1 MNKVLIYSNDL
12 SFLKGLNNYISN
24 IKNLEIQMCTSL
36 SLLKENLE
44 KISYIL
50 VIIDTNN
57 DMEAINYKYLSNLQI
72 NNIVLLYDSLDNIDE
87 RVIED
92 KKFILKERSLEN
104 VKALLSYDTS
114 DENDS
119 FLVLYTKKRIL
130 NEIKGLK
137 FEVTNIGV
145 QYLIDCILL
154 IKCNDALYNLEK
166 DIYPIVAKKYNVTSN
181 KVKWNIYSCINNMS
195 RNNSMERINRYLGF
209 SYNRTPTPKVLIF
222 TIVNKI

>member
-72 NNIVLLYDSLDNIDE
+72 NNIVLLYDSLDNIE
-87 RVIED
+87 ESVISD

-137 FEVTNIGV
+137 FEITNIGV

>member
-72 NNIVLLYDSLDNIDE
+72 NNIVLLYDSLDNIE
-87 RVIED
+87 ESVISD

-154 IKCNDALYNLEK
+154 IKCNDALYNFEK

>member
-72 NNIVLLYDSLDNIDE
+72 NNIVLLYDTLDNIDE

-92 KKFILKERSLEN
+92 KKFILKEKSLEN

>member
-72 NNIVLLYDSLDNIDE
+72 NNIVLLYDSLDNIE
-87 RVIED
+87 ESVISD
-92 KKFILKERSLEN
+92 KKFILKEKSLEN

>member
-72 NNIVLLYDSLDNIDE
+72 NNIVLLYDSLDNIE
-87 RVIED
+87 ESVISD
-92 KKFILKERSLEN
+92 KKFILKEKSLEN

-166 DIYPIVAKKYNVTSN
+166 EIYPIVAKKYNVTSN

>member
-72 NNIVLLYDSLDNIDE
+72 NNIVLLYDTLDNIDE

-92 KKFILKERSLEN
+92 KKFILKEKSLEN
-104 VKALLSYDTS
+104 VKALLSYDSS

-209 SYNRTPTPKVLIF
+209 SYNRTPTPKVLILQ
-222 TIVNKI
+222 

>member
-72 NNIVLLYDSLDNIDE
+72 NNIVLLYDSLDNIE
-87 RVIED
+87 ESVISD

-104 VKALLSYDTS
+104 VKALLSYDSS

-166 DIYPIVAKKYNVTSN
+166 EIYPIVAKKYNVTSN

>member
-72 NNIVLLYDSLDNIDE
+72 NNIVLLYDTLDNIDE

>member
-24 IKNLEIQMCTSL
+24 IKNLEIQICTSL

-44 KISYIL
+44 KTSYIL

-57 DMEAINYKYLSNLQI
+57 NMEAINYKYLSNLQI
-72 NNIVLLYDSLDNIDE
+72 NNIVLLYDTLDNIDE

-92 KKFILKERSLEN
+92 KKFILKERRLEN

>member
-72 NNIVLLYDSLDNIDE
+72 NNIVLLYDSLDNIE
-87 RVIED
+87 ESVISD

-104 VKALLSYDTS
+104 VKALLS
-114 DENDS
+114 
-119 FLVLYTKKRIL
+119 
-130 NEIKGLK
+130 
-137 FEVTNIGV
+137 
-145 QYLIDCILL
+145 
-154 IKCNDALYNLEK
+154 
-166 DIYPIVAKKYNVTSN
+166 
-181 KVKWNIYSCINNMS
+181 
-195 RNNSMERINRYLGF
+195 
-209 SYNRTPTPKVLIF
+209 
-222 TIVNKI
+222 

>member
-57 DMEAINYKYLSNLQI
+57 DMEGINYKYLSNLQI
-72 NNIVLLYDSLDNIDE
+72 NNIVLLYDTLDNIDE

-92 KKFILKERSLEN
+92 KKFILKERRLEN

-166 DIYPIVAKKYNVTSN
+166 EIYPIVAKKYNVTSN
-181 KVKWNIYSCINNMS
+181 KVKWNIYSCINTMS

>member
-72 NNIVLLYDSLDNIDE
+72 NNIVLLYDSLDNIE
-87 RVIED
+87 ESVISD

-166 DIYPIVAKKYNVTSN
+166 EIYPIVAKKYNVTSN

>member
-12 SFLKGLNNYISN
+12 SFFKGLNNYISN

-72 NNIVLLYDSLDNIDE
+72 NNIVLLYDSLDNIE
-87 RVIED
+87 ESVISD

>member
-72 NNIVLLYDSLDNIDE
+72 NNIVLLYDSLDNIE
-87 RVIED
+87 ESVIED
-92 KKFILKERSLEN
+92 KKFILKERRLEN

>member
-44 KISYIL
+44 KTSYIL

-57 DMEAINYKYLSNLQI
+57 NMEAINYKYLSNLQI
-72 NNIVLLYDSLDNIDE
+72 NNIVLLYDSLDNIE
-87 RVIED
+87 ESVISD

>member
-24 IKNLEIQMCTSL
+24 IKNLEIQICTSL

-44 KISYIL
+44 KTSYIL

-57 DMEAINYKYLSNLQI
+57 NMEAINYKYLSNLQI
-72 NNIVLLYDSLDNIDE
+72 NNIVLLYDSLDNIE
-87 RVIED
+87 ESVISD
-92 KKFILKERSLEN
+92 KKFILKEKSLEN

-166 DIYPIVAKKYNVTSN
+166 EIYPIVAKKYNVTSN
-181 KVKWNIYSCINNMS
+181 KVKWNIYSCINTMS

>member
-1 MNKVLIYSNDL
+1 
-12 SFLKGLNNYISN
+12 
-24 IKNLEIQMCTSL
+24 MCTSL

-72 NNIVLLYDSLDNIDE
+72 NNIVLLYDSLDNIE
-87 RVIED
+87 ESVISD

>member
-36 SLLKENLE
+36 SLLKENFE

>member
-44 KISYIL
+44 KTSYIL

-57 DMEAINYKYLSNLQI
+57 NMEAINYKYLSNLQI
-72 NNIVLLYDSLDNIDE
+72 NNIVLLYDTLDNIDE

-92 KKFILKERSLEN
+92 KKFILKERRLEN

-166 DIYPIVAKKYNVTSN
+166 EIYPIVAKKYNVTSN

>member
-57 DMEAINYKYLSNLQI
+57 DMESINYKYLSNLQI
-72 NNIVLLYDSLDNIDE
+72 NNIVLLYDTLDNIDE

-92 KKFILKERSLEN
+92 KKFILKERRLEN

-166 DIYPIVAKKYNVTSN
+166 EIYPIVAKKYNVTSN

>member
-44 KISYIL
+44 KTSYIL

-57 DMEAINYKYLSNLQI
+57 NMEAINYKYLSNFQI
-72 NNIVLLYDSLDNIDE
+72 NNIVLLYDTLDNIDE

-92 KKFILKERSLEN
+92 KKFILKERRLEN

-166 DIYPIVAKKYNVTSN
+166 EIYPIVAKKYNVTSN

>member
-72 NNIVLLYDSLDNIDE
+72 NNIVLLYDSLDNIE
-87 RVIED
+87 ESVISD

-166 DIYPIVAKKYNVTSN
+166 DIYPIVAKKYNVSAN
-181 KVKWNIYSCINNMS
+181 KVKWNIYSCISNMS
-195 RNNSMERINRYLGF
+195 RNNSVERINRYFGF
-209 SYNRTPTPKVLIF
+209 TYNRTPTPKVLIF

>member
-72 NNIVLLYDSLDNIDE
+72 NNIVLLYDSLDNME
-87 RVIED
+87 ESVISD

>member
-72 NNIVLLYDSLDNIDE
+72 NNIVLLYDSLDNIE
-87 RVIED
+87 ESVISD

-114 DENDS
+114 DENES

-209 SYNRTPTPKVLIF
+209 SYNRTPTPKVLIL

>member
-72 NNIVLLYDSLDNIDE
+72 NNIVLLYDSLDNIE
-87 RVIED
+87 ESVISD

-209 SYNRTPTPKVLIF
+209 SYNRTPTPKVLVF

>member
-72 NNIVLLYDSLDNIDE
+72 NNIVLLYDTLDNIDE

-92 KKFILKERSLEN
+92 KKFILKERRLEN

-166 DIYPIVAKKYNVTSN
+166 EIYPIVAKKYNVTSN
-181 KVKWNIYSCINNMS
+181 KVKWNIYSCINTMS

>member
-57 DMEAINYKYLSNLQI
+57 DMESINYKYLSNLQI
-72 NNIVLLYDSLDNIDE
+72 NNIVLLYDSLDNIE
-87 RVIED
+87 ESVISD

>member
-57 DMEAINYKYLSNLQI
+57 DMESINYKYLSNLQI
-72 NNIVLLYDSLDNIDE
+72 NNIVLLYDTLDNIDE

-92 KKFILKERSLEN
+92 KKFILKEKSLEN
-104 VKALLSYDTS
+104 VKALLSYDSS

-166 DIYPIVAKKYNVTSN
+166 EIYPIVAKKYNVTSN

>member
-1 MNKVLIYSNDL
+1 MNKVSIYSNDL

>member
-114 DENDS
+114 DENES

>member
-72 NNIVLLYDSLDNIDE
+72 NNIVLLYDSLDNIE
-87 RVIED
+87 ESVISD

-114 DENDS
+114 DENES

>member
-72 NNIVLLYDSLDNIDE
+72 NNIVLLYDSLDNIE
-87 RVIED
+87 ESVISD

>member
-24 IKNLEIQMCTSL
+24 IKNLEIQICTSL

-72 NNIVLLYDSLDNIDE
+72 NNIVLLYDTLDNIDE

-92 KKFILKERSLEN
+92 KKFILKERRLEN

-166 DIYPIVAKKYNVTSN
+166 EIYPIVAKKYNVTSN

>member
-57 DMEAINYKYLSNLQI
+57 DMESINYKYLSNLQI
-72 NNIVLLYDSLDNIDE
+72 NNIVLLYDTLDNIDE

-92 KKFILKERSLEN
+92 KKFILKEKSLEN
-104 VKALLSYDTS
+104 VKALLSYDSS

>member
-36 SLLKENLE
+36 SLLKENLK

>member
-24 IKNLEIQMCTSL
+24 IKNLEIQICTSL

-44 KISYIL
+44 KTSYIL

-57 DMEAINYKYLSNLQI
+57 NMEAINYKYLSNLQI
-72 NNIVLLYDSLDNIDE
+72 NNIVLLYDSLDNIE
-87 RVIED
+87 ESVISD

-166 DIYPIVAKKYNVTSN
+166 EIYPIVAKKYNVTSN

>member
-92 KKFILKERSLEN
+92 KKFILKERSVEN

>member
-72 NNIVLLYDSLDNIDE
+72 NNIVLLYDTLDNIDE

-104 VKALLSYDTS
+104 IKALLSYDTS

-166 DIYPIVAKKYNVTSN
+166 EIYPIVAKKYNVTSN

>member
-72 NNIVLLYDSLDNIDE
+72 NNIVLLYDTLDNIDE

-92 KKFILKERSLEN
+92 KKFILKEKSLEN
-104 VKALLSYDTS
+104 VKALLSYDSS